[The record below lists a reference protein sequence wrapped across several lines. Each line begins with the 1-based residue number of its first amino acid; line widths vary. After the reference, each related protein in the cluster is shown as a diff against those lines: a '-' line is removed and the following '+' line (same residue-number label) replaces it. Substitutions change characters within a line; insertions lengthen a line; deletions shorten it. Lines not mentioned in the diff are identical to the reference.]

1 MAKYSKLTDHEL
13 NLLLVQY
20 NLGEVLQIS
29 PIEGGQA
36 NSSLKISTV
45 AGDFI
50 LSICDEKNEEE
61 IQNLTAIL
69 ENLEEQKFPT
79 TRLVKTKDDKRFIL
93 HNNKPVYIKKFL
105 QGNTINELTPDMIQQ
120 VGRSMA
126 YLHSLEPLASIN
138 SSFSYGIEAFEGL
151 LNESINH
158 QYLDWL
164 AEKKSYLEQA
174 IDPYM
179 PKGFIHGDIFWDNL
193 IFEDDSLVAI
203 LDFEEACHFY
213 KLFDIGMSCVGCCS
227 SNGSFNLP
235 LIKELLVSY
244 AVISPFISSEKSQ
257 LNIFV
262 EYAAVAAS
270 FWRFRQY
277 NIKNPNQDKA
287 DSYKELSSLADQI
300 HTLGATSLLDWGK
313 FPA

>member
-1 MAKYSKLTDHEL
+1 MARYSKLTDKEL
-13 NLLLVQY
+13 NLLLEQY
-20 NLGEVLQIS
+20 DLGLVLQIS

-36 NSSLKISTV
+36 NSSLKVST
-45 AGDFI
+45 AKGDFT
-50 LSICDEKNEEE
+50 LSICDEKNGEE
-61 IQNLTAIL
+61 IQNFTAIL

-79 TRLVKTKDDKRFIL
+79 TRLVKTKAGGRFIF
-93 HNNKPVYIKKFL
+93 HNSKPVYIKKFL
-105 QGNTINELTPDMIQQ
+105 QGHTIKELTPKMIQQ

-126 YLHSLEPLASIN
+126 ELHLLIPPVAID
-138 SSFSYGIEAFEGL
+138 SSFPYGIEAIGNL
-151 LNESINH
+151 LNRSITH

-174 IDPYM
+174 IDSDM

-193 IFEDDSLVAI
+193 LFEEGSLVAI

-213 KLFDIGMSCVGCCS
+213 KLFDIGMACVGCCA
-227 SNGSFNLP
+227 NDGYFNLS
-235 LIKELLVSY
+235 LIKKLLGSY
-244 AVISPFISSEKSQ
+244 AAVSPFTSSEKSQ

-262 EYAAVAAS
+262 EYAAVASS

-277 NIKNPNQDKA
+277 NVKHPNPGKA

-300 HTLGATSLLDWGK
+300 HTLGSTSLLD
-313 FPA
+313 

>member
-13 NLLLVQY
+13 NVLLVQY
-20 NLGEVLQIS
+20 DLGTVLRTA

-36 NSSLKISTV
+36 NSSLKIST
-45 AGDFI
+45 AKGDFI

-61 IQNLTAIL
+61 IQNLTANL

-79 TRLVKTKDDKRFIL
+79 TRLVKTKDERRFVL
-93 HNNKPVYIKKFL
+93 HDSKPVYIKKFL
-105 QGNTINELTPDMIQQ
+105 QGNTIKELTPKMIQQ

-126 YLHSLEPLASIN
+126 HLHSLEPPPSLR
-138 SSFSYGIEAFEGL
+138 SSFPYGIEAFEGL

-164 AEKKSYLEQA
+164 TEKKAYLELE
-174 IDPYM
+174 IDPDM
-179 PKGFIHGDIFWDNL
+179 PRGFIHGDIFWDNL
-193 IFEDDSLVAI
+193 LFENGSLVAI

-213 KLFDIGMSCVGCCS
+213 KLFDIGMAAVGCCS
-227 SNGSFNLP
+227 NKGCFNLS
-235 LIKELLVSY
+235 LLKELLGSY
-244 AVISPFISSEKSQ
+244 ATVSPFTSSEKSQ
-257 LNIFV
+257 LNVFI

-277 NIKNPNQDKA
+277 NVKHPTPEKA
-287 DSYKELSSLADQI
+287 DSYKELSSLVDQI
-300 HTLGATSLLDWGK
+300 HTLGTTSLLD
-313 FPA
+313 

>member
-1 MAKYSKLTDHEL
+1 MAKYSKLTDKEWD
-13 NLLLVQY
+13 LLLNEY
-20 NLGEVLQIS
+20 DLGLVVQIS

-36 NSSLKISTV
+36 NSSLKVSTV
-45 AGDFI
+45 KDDFT
-50 LSICDEKNEEE
+50 LSICDEKNGEE

-79 TRLVKTKDDKRFIL
+79 TRLVKTKDDRRFIF
-93 HNNKPVYIKKFL
+93 HNSKPVYIKKFL
-105 QGNTINELTPDMIQQ
+105 QGNTIKELTPHMIRQ
-120 VGRSMA
+120 VGSSMA
-126 YLHSLEPLASIN
+126 HLHSLEPLASLS
-138 SSFSYGIEAFEGL
+138 SSFPYGTEAFEAL
-151 LNESINH
+151 LNKSINH

-164 AEKKSYLEQA
+164 AEKKSYLELA
-174 IDPYM
+174 IDPDM

-193 IFEDDSLVAI
+193 LFEDGSLVAI

-213 KLFDIGMSCVGCCS
+213 KLFDIGMAGLGCCAN
-227 SNGSFNLP
+227 NGYFNLS
-235 LIKELLVSY
+235 LIKELLGSY
-244 AVISPFISSEKSQ
+244 AEISPFTSSEKSQ

-277 NIKNPNQDKA
+277 NVKHPKPEKA

-300 HTLGATSLLDWGK
+300 HTLRSTSLLD
-313 FPA
+313 

>member
-13 NLLLVQY
+13 HLLLAQY

-45 AGDFI
+45 TGDFT
-50 LSICDEKNEEE
+50 LSICDEKNEDE
-61 IQNLTAIL
+61 IINLTAIL

-79 TRLVKTKDDKRFIL
+79 TRLIKTKDDRRFVL
-93 HNNKPVYIKKFL
+93 HNSKPVYIKKFL
-105 QGNTINELTPDMIQQ
+105 QGNTIKELTPDMIRQ
-120 VGRSMA
+120 VGSSMA
-126 YLHSLEPLASIN
+126 YLHSLEPLASLN
-138 SSFSYGIEAFEGL
+138 SSFPYGIEAFEGL

-174 IDPYM
+174 IDPDM

-193 IFEDDSLVAI
+193 IFEDGSLVAI

-213 KLFDIGMSCVGCCS
+213 KLFDIGMACVGCCS
-227 SNGSFNLP
+227 NNGYFNIS
-235 LIKELLVSY
+235 LIKELLISY
-244 AVISPFISSEKSQ
+244 SLISPFTSSEKSQ

-262 EYAAVAAS
+262 EYAAVTAS

-277 NIKNPNQDKA
+277 NVKRPTPEKT
-287 DSYKELSSLADQI
+287 DSYKELASLADQI
-300 HTLGATSLLDWGK
+300 HAFGTTSLLD
-313 FPA
+313 